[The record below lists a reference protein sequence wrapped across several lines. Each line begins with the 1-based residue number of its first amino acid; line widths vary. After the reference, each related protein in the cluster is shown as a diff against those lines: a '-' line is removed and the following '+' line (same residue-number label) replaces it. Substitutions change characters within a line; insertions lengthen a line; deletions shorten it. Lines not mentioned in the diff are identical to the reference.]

1 MVVDS
6 GNMVS
11 ELGIDLGTDA
21 IFKINDYLSENVY

>member
-6 GNMVS
+6 ENMVS
-11 ELGIDLGTDA
+11 ELGVGLGTNA

>member
-11 ELGIDLGTDA
+11 ALGIGLGTDA